1 MTINDLDANFKLQT
15 EVTKVD
21 RSNLL
26 CMENPTYN
34 QVYNYDQLKGVSIM
48 ADVDEN
54 PQLPVHLFL
63 GASEYA
69 KIKTATKPR
78 VGQLGETVAELTK
91 FGWILMSPGTE
102 DDLTKTLFKKSSVND
117 YRKLCNL
124 DVLGLANQLD
134 GEQFA
139 RISRIS

>member
-1 MTINDLDANFKLQT
+1 
-15 EVTKVD
+15 
-21 RSNLL
+21 
-26 CMENPTYN
+26 
-34 QVYNYDQLKGVSIM
+34 M

-54 PQLPVHLFL
+54 PQLPVHLIL

-78 VGQLGETVAELTK
+78 VGETVAELTK
-91 FGWILMSPGTE
+91 FCWILMSPGTE
-102 DDLTKTLFKKSSVND
+102 DDLTKKLFEKSSVND

-124 DVLGLANQLD
+124 DVLGLANHLD

-139 RISRIS
+139 RISRTS